1 MKTLFLLILIT
12 GATFAQAQT
21 SALLPAYFS
30 LKDAL
35 VQGNSATAA
44 AKAGELITALN
55 TAEAK
60 ITPKQKT
67 EILAQTG
74 SIVKSKDLKIQRE
87 HFAMLSSQ
95 MISLAKSS
103 KLSQAPVYEMY
114 CPMKKSSWL
123 SAEQPVKN
131 PYYGNSMLTCGKV
144 IATIE

>member
-1 MKTLFLLILIT
+1 MKTLFLLILLT
-12 GATFAQAQT
+12 RATFTQAQT

-35 VQGNSATAA
+35 VQGNSATAVA
-44 AKAGELITALN
+44 QAGEFITALN
-55 TAEAK
+55 AAETK
-60 ITPKQKT
+60 ITSKQKT
-67 EILAQTG
+67 EILAQ
-74 SIVKSKDLKIQRE
+74 SARIAKSKDIKIQRE
-87 HFAMLSSQ
+87 HFALLSSQ

-103 KLSQAPVYEMY
+103 KLSQTPVYEMY

-144 IATIE
+144 IAIIE